1 MEKVTYIVPIHELKE
16 ETKTLLARAL
26 ESLENVTT
34 DVDDELVFVGPLDII
49 KEVFVWYGEKNE
61 NSRFKEIGLVPN
73 EDTDFF
79 RQINEAVKK
88 CATKYFSILEFDD
101 TYQPYWN
108 ELVQEYAAA
117 TNASVVMPINEF
129 LEDGQFSSLGNEI
142 VWSST
147 FAQDENEKIGYVS
160 SECLNTFMDF
170 NVTGAL
176 INTEDFKEIGG
187 LKPSLKI
194 AAWYEFLLRAV
205 YNSKVVYVAPKIGYD
220 HTIARKGSYSEKA
233 YNEIPQE
240 EGQWLIKTAKQE
252 YFFTN
257 DRNRTFGDDIENV
270 PEQSNE

>member
-1 MEKVTYIVPIHELKE
+1 MEKVTYIVPIHEFKE

-26 ESLENVTT
+26 DSLENVVT

-49 KEVFVWYGEKNE
+49 KEVFVWYGEKND

-73 EDTDFF
+73 EEPNFF

-88 CATKYFSILEFDD
+88 CTTKYFSILEFDD
-101 TYQPYWN
+101 AYQPYWN
-108 ELVQEYAAA
+108 QLVQEYADA

-129 LEDGQFSSLGNEI
+129 LEDGEFSSIGNEI

-194 AAWYEFLLRAV
+194 AAWYEFLLRAI
-205 YNSKVVYVAPKIGYD
+205 YNSKVVYVAPKIGYE
-220 HTIARKGSYSEKA
+220 HTIGRKGSFSEKA
-233 YNEIPQE
+233 YEEIPQE

-257 DRNRTFGDDIENV
+257 DRNRTFGDDIEDV
-270 PEQSNE
+270 PEETKE